1 MGHPA
6 ARNFLLRGV
15 VFSSV
20 RVKENFLV
28 SHLFGFPV
36 LVTALGSLLLAG
48 TVSGFAQNS
57 GFNLD
62 MHANGQATAK
72 DIGLPAYPGAK
83 PWKEKDSDTSSA
95 NLGMNFKDFHFS
107 LLVASFETNDSGAKV
122 LDYYRKP
129 LAQYGEVLECF
140 KGKPIGSLTVT
151 KSGLTC
157 DSKKGNNVQVNAGTD
172 STDHELRAGS
182 PLHFRIVSVSDAADG
197 MTKLG
202 LVYLELPKDSNAKD

>member
-1 MGHPA
+1 
-6 ARNFLLRGV
+6 
-15 VFSSV
+15 
-20 RVKENFLV
+20 VKENSLV
-28 SHLFGFPV
+28 RNQFRFPV
-36 LVTALGSLLLAG
+36 LVTAVGVLLLAG
-48 TVSGFAQNS
+48 TEAGFAQSS

-62 MHANGQATAK
+62 LHANGQASAK

-107 LLVASFETNDSGAKV
+107 LLVASFETTDSGARV

-140 KGKPIGSLTVT
+140 KGKPVGSLTVT

-157 DSKKGNNVQVNAGTD
+157 DSKKENNVQVNGTSD

-197 MTKLG
+197 KTKLG